1 MNLRHLLALPLL
13 VLVVLHLSACDST
26 SADKRGAI
34 VGPVTPGTGTSGGS
48 GGGSGGGSAGG
59 TVGGSA
65 GGSGTTNTPPTTK
78 SDVGYVRINSQSN
91 PIDVL
96 ANDSDA
102 DGDPLK
108 ITAVGITQSVPPAPG
123 AILAIAADGKTLR
136 YTPPLGFVGQQVAF
150 YTISDGRGG
159 SAQGVAVLTTS
170 PLQLPPAALPDT
182 FTLLTSSSAVT
193 LDVLGN
199 DIDGAGGGLVV
210 SAASSIGTVPTANA
224 GSVSVVNGA
233 LRYQPRAGFIG
244 VETLSYTLRDANGAT
259 ATATV
264 LITVL
269 PVAAPPVALPDVAT
283 AVVGNPVVIP
293 VLANDVDL
301 AGGGLTVTAVTALTT
316 VPVGTNGSFAIQSD
330 GTLRYTPA
338 SSTFIGVQ
346 TAQYTVRDVNGGTAT
361 GLITV
366 AVTPTLPSLPPVAVP
381 DVATLAGGTTSAN
394 LEVLANDIDASG
406 GGLTVRTVSVL
417 AALPANAGVSAA
429 TNGSR
434 VQLTV
439 PTGYAGVITLSY
451 EVRDVNG
458 GTSSAPVVVTVTPVT
473 LPPIAV
479 PDAETLAQDSPATS
493 IPVLANDVDPAGGGL
508 TLVSVEVA
516 SSLPT
521 ATHTATV
528 AGNQLRFTPAAG
540 FAGVVVVRY
549 TVRDANQATAT
560 GLTTLVVTPAALIL
574 GPVTVPDAGTLAQNA
589 AATGFAVLANDVDPA
604 AGGLTLTAATAVS
617 SVPAATHTVAVDG
630 NLVRVTPAAGFVGA
644 IVVQYTVRDVNG
656 KTATGLLN
664 LVVSPIAIP
673 LGPVAV
679 PDAST
684 IAQDSPAADFDVL
697 VNDIDPAAGGL
708 TLATATVLSSLP
720 TATHTVGISGNRVR
734 FTPASGF
741 AGTVVIQ
748 YSATDRNGLSAT
760 SVLSLVV
767 NPLATV
773 LGPVALPDTGSLMQ
787 NAPATDFAVLANDVD
802 SSATG
807 LTLTAA
813 SVISSLPMATHTV
826 TLAGNRVRFTPA
838 TGFAGSVLVGYT
850 VTDGNGKSSNG
861 VLSVLVSPLA
871 AVAGPVALPDAVVI
885 ALDTVTAIDVRANDV
900 DPAGAGLT
908 ITAASV
914 QSSGPPAV
922 HGVSIVGNQLRFVP
936 ASAFAGVVTLA
947 YTVRDTNNAT
957 STGLVAVTVVPALPV
972 PLPAAVGDVGSLVVS
987 LLGGS
992 TGSYNVLA
1000 NDIDPA
1006 AAGLTL
1012 QSVAFAD
1019 PSLVTPGSLLSI
1031 VGNQVQLIVPLAG
1044 VVTGVL
1050 PIRYT
1055 AVDGLG
1061 RTITGLLNV
1070 TLSL

>member
-1 MNLRHLLALPLL
+1 M
-13 VLVVLHLSACDST
+13 T
-26 SADKRGAI
+26 S
-34 VGPVTPGTGTSGGS
+34 SH
-48 GGGSGGGSAGG
+48 
-59 TVGGSA
+59 
-65 GGSGTTNTPPTTK
+65 
-78 SDVGYVRINSQSN
+78 
-91 PIDVL
+91 
-96 ANDSDA
+96 
-102 DGDPLK
+102 
-108 ITAVGITQSVPPAPG
+108 
-123 AILAIAADGKTLR
+123 
-136 YTPPLGFVGQQVAF
+136 VASLF
-150 YTISDGRGG
+150 H
-159 SAQGVAVLTTS
+159 A
-170 PLQLPPAALPDT
+170 AALKP
-182 FTLLTSSSAVT
+182 
-193 LDVLGN
+193 GC
-199 DIDGAGGGLVV
+199 
-210 SAASSIGTVPTANA
+210 
-224 GSVSVVNGA
+224 
-233 LRYQPRAGFIG
+233 
-244 VETLSYTLRDANGAT
+244 
-259 ATATV
+259 
-264 LITVL
+264 
-269 PVAAPPVALPDVAT
+269 
-283 AVVGNPVVIP
+283 
-293 VLANDVDL
+293 
-301 AGGGLTVTAVTALTT
+301 
-316 VPVGTNGSFAIQSD
+316 FAIQSD

-346 TAQYTVRDVNGGTAT
+346 TA
-361 GLITV
+361 
-366 AVTPTLPSLPPVAVP
+366 
-381 DVATLAGGTTSAN
+381 
-394 LEVLANDIDASG
+394 
-406 GGLTVRTVSVL
+406 
-417 AALPANAGVSAA
+417 
-429 TNGSR
+429 
-434 VQLTV
+434 
-439 PTGYAGVITLSY
+439 
-451 EVRDVNG
+451 
-458 GTSSAPVVVTVTPVT
+458 
-473 LPPIAV
+473 
-479 PDAETLAQDSPATS
+479 
-493 IPVLANDVDPAGGGL
+493 
-508 TLVSVEVA
+508 
-516 SSLPT
+516 
-521 ATHTATV
+521 
-528 AGNQLRFTPAAG
+528 
-540 FAGVVVVRY
+540 
-549 TVRDANQATAT
+549 
-560 GLTTLVVTPAALIL
+560 
-574 GPVTVPDAGTLAQNA
+574 
-589 AATGFAVLANDVDPA
+589 
-604 AGGLTLTAATAVS
+604 
-617 SVPAATHTVAVDG
+617 
-630 NLVRVTPAAGFVGA
+630 
-644 IVVQYTVRDVNG
+644 QYTVRDVNG

-1031 VGNQVQLIVPLAG
+1031 VGNQVQLIVTLAG